1 MEPVFSSIIIL
12 LGRMDTMRYCA
23 TAYSACLQ
31 ALAGFARSAFSKS
44 GIYFPQNMP
53 VIALFFTLV
62 LVMAGLLPAAGQE
75 KIRWKVQ
82 STFNTGWP
90 ALGDAISHAANML
103 EKSTDGRIKLK
114 IFEPGKIVP
123 PLEISPS
130 ISNGNLPAAY
140 NYLAYDQGRIPAAV
154 LFSAV
159 PFGFEPWEYT
169 AWWYDGEGHKLAE
182 EIYHAENIHPILC
195 STIGPETAGWYR
207 KPITG
212 LDDLKG
218 LKIRFSGLGGM
229 VLDRIGASAT
239 LMAGGEIFAALE
251 KGTLDATEYS
261 MPAIDEIL
269 GFHKIAKFNLFPGWH
284 QPSTSTHLLINL
296 DEWKKL
302 PESDQTLFE
311 MACTA
316 ATLRALSE
324 GEALQGA
331 QIKSFP
337 DKGVTAEKLP
347 DDVIRE
353 LKRVT
358 LEVMQEEAARDEMF
372 ARVWNSQK
380 TFLEN
385 YRVWKELGYLPR
397 DF

>member
-1 MEPVFSSIIIL
+1 MTRETYHERRSIEFRGWAL
-12 LGRMDTMRYCA
+12 LA
-23 TAYSACLQ
+23 AA
-31 ALAGFARSAFSKS
+31 A
-44 GIYFPQNMP
+44 
-53 VIALFFTLV
+53 ALFV
-62 LVMAGLLPAAGQE
+62 WAPMDEADAQE

-90 ALGDAISHAANML
+90 ALGDPIAYLSKTLQKA
-103 EKSTDGRIKLK
+103 TDGRIQLK
-114 IFEPGKIVP
+114 VYEPGKIVP

-130 ISNGNLPAAY
+130 ISRGDLPAAY

-159 PFGFEPWEYT
+159 PFGMEPWEYA
-169 AWWYDGEGHKLAE
+169 AWWFEDEGASLAE
-182 EIYHAENIHPILC
+182 DIYHRHNIQPLLC

-207 KPITG
+207 KPIES

-229 VLDRIGASAT
+229 VLNEIGASAT

-261 MPAIDEIL
+261 MPAIDEVL

-284 QPSTSTHLLINL
+284 QVSTSTHLLINL
-296 DEWKKL
+296 DEWNKL
-302 PESDQTLFE
+302 SAADQTLFE

-316 ATLRALSE
+316 ATMRAITT

-331 QIKSFP
+331 QIMGFKE
-337 DKGVTAEKLP
+337 KGVTAAKLP
-347 DDVIRE
+347 DDVIQE
-353 LKRVT
+353 LKRVADK
-358 LEVMQEEAARDEMF
+358 VMEEEAAKDADF
-372 ARVWNSQK
+372 KRVWESQQA
-380 TFLEN
+380 FHAQ
-385 YRVWKELGYLPR
+385 YQVWKEWGYLPR
-397 DF
+397 DFQ